1 MEGEMKGLLGV
12 LEDRLVEHD
21 EQRKSIQERVGSECA
36 RMRAEI
42 NVLEERIN
50 ENLEEKFNAEDQ
62 RLQVAVNGL
71 RELLFRGEYDG
82 ENALRVVEHARAEL
96 LVLQSYNL
104 ANKFDAPVKLDDM
117 FSLSVSHS
125 LVPNTLSL
133 ENRKVANLSVKSVA
147 EGRVFLS
154 FEEIFN
160 QGEVQV
166 LKENGFYDN
175 DIKYTVSCREQDA
188 LDDSSFG
195 GLLSMEDKC
204 FYPSDPLR
212 AETSYALKIRV
223 ESNGA
228 ISPWSD
234 EVTFTSSR
242 FDESSAWRHCPES
255 VNERYAYA
263 VSPASP
269 RVATRLCG
277 GIGCWATVIGNV
289 LLPVGKTVRWSI
301 RLLKSRDNGRGISVG
316 VAPFDILLNVANNG
330 NSCGWYFNPST
341 STLRSGPPHH
351 FNEKKY
357 STAYNPKKKGDI
369 EVTMNTLTGDLS
381 FSAPGKSVLNIA
393 YKAIPLDKPLVPC
406 VLIYYKGD
414 SIELVNPTLVNEEP
428 KEEAEEE
435 EEENENEK

>member
-1 MEGEMKGLLGV
+1 MKGLLDV

-21 EQRKSIQERVGSECA
+21 EQRREIQERVGSECA

-42 NVLEERIN
+42 DLLEERIN
-50 ENLEEKFNAEDQ
+50 ESLEVKFNAEDH
-62 RLQVAVNGL
+62 RLQVAVNELRGL
-71 RELLFRGEYDG
+71 LVRGKHDG
-82 ENALRVVEHARAEL
+82 EDVIRVVEHARAEL

-104 ANKFDAPVKLDDM
+104 SSKFDAPIKLDDM
-117 FSLSVSHS
+117 FSLSVSHT
-125 LVPNTLSL
+125 LVPKTLSL
-133 ENRKVANLSVKSVA
+133 ENRKVTNLSVKSVA

-154 FEEIFN
+154 FDEIFN
-160 QGEVQV
+160 QGEVRV

-175 DIKYTVSCREQDA
+175 DLKYTVSCREQDV

-195 GLLSMEDKC
+195 GVLSREDKC

-212 AETSYALKIRV
+212 AETSYALKVRV
-223 ESNGA
+223 ECKDG

-234 EVTFTSSR
+234 EATFTSSR
-242 FDESSAWRHCPES
+242 FDESSAWRHCPED
-255 VNERYAYA
+255 VNERYAYV
-263 VSPASP
+263 VSPVSP

-357 STAYNPKKKGDI
+357 STSYNSKKKGDI
-369 EVTMNTLTGDLS
+369 EVTMSTLTGDLS
-381 FSAPGKSVLNIA
+381 FSAPGKSILSTA

-428 KEEAEEE
+428 KESKEDKGEGEEPTTS
-435 EEENENEK
+435 N